1 MSPEISIIV
10 PVYKAEKY
18 LNRCVDSILA
28 QTFTDFECILID
40 DGSPDNCPA
49 ICDEYAEK
57 DSRVKVIHQKNA
69 GVSAARNAGLDV
81 ALGEW
86 IGFVDSD
93 DWIEEETYEVALNAA
108 VEQNADIVQWK
119 MRLVNPTKDLEYN
132 FQSDCELKIDKKNL
146 LTWLQNSCCTQLF
159 KRKLVDDNS
168 IRFPLNVK
176 MGEDRHFSFCCMA
189 SAKKIWQLS
198 RVFYFYNRNE
208 DGACLSNYGKDK
220 ILQDEFSLR
229 QTEKFLKQKGY
240 DVYKKF
246 RNSLFWAKF
255 DVKNHCYLKL
265 NEIDLKL
272 WRTVFPETNFYLLF
286 MKRKIAI
293 LNWLIVF
300 RFDNLAK
307 IIIMRLRN
315 KS

>member
-10 PVYKAEKY
+10 PVYKAEKF

-40 DGSPDNCPA
+40 DGSPDSSPA
-49 ICDEYAEK
+49 ICDEYAKK
-57 DSRVKVIHQKNA
+57 DSRVKVIHQKNG
-69 GVSAARNAGLDV
+69 GVSAARNAGLDA

-93 DWIEEETYEVALNAA
+93 DWIEKDTYELALKAT
-108 VEQNADIVQWK
+108 VEQNADIVQWQLDFPGSI
-119 MRLVNPTKDLEYN
+119 R
-132 FQSDCELKIDKKNL
+132 KIDYGITQDCLLLVDRNHC
-146 LTWLQNSCCTQLF
+146 LTWLQNSCYTQLF
-159 KRKLVDDNS
+159 NKKIIDENR
-168 IRFPLNVK
+168 IRFPLDVS
-176 MGEDRHFSFCCMA
+176 MGEDRCFSYCCIA
-189 SAKKIWQLS
+189 SSSKVWQLN
-198 RVFYFYNRNE
+198 RVLYHYFQNE
-208 DGACLSNYGKDK
+208 EGLCLSNYGEEK

-255 DVKNHCYLKL
+255 DVKNHCYT
-265 NEIDLKL
+265 NMDTIDLKL
-272 WRTVFPETNFYLLF
+272 WRTVFPEINFGLLF
-286 MKRKIAI
+286 IKRKIVI
-293 LNWLIVF
+293 LNWLIFF

-307 IIIMRLRN
+307 KIIMRLRN